1 MVDVDSV
8 AMAFVRFP
16 QIHLNLQSP
25 WTKSTHVKTFFF
37 RGWGWGEEVLKC
49 HAPMLSTIRYTDSLN
64 FKTFDYLIIS

>member
-25 WTKSTHVKTFFF
+25 WTKNPHSKNLLFPGV
-37 RGWGWGEEVLKC
+37 GGGAVLKC
-49 HAPMLSTIRYTDSLN
+49 HAPMLSTIRYPNSLN

>member
-25 WTKSTHVKTFFF
+25 WTKSPHSKNLLFPGVGGGSGVEMSCSHVI
-37 RGWGWGEEVLKC
+37 
-49 HAPMLSTIRYTDSLN
+49 HHPIP
-64 FKTFDYLIIS
+64 

>member
-25 WTKSTHVKTFFF
+25 WTKSPHSNNLLFPGVG
-37 RGWGWGEEVLKC
+37 RGERC
-49 HAPMLSTIRYTDSLN
+49 
-64 FKTFDYLIIS
+64 